1 MGPPI
6 FGQTLLCSFLLLGKR
21 KTRVFFGISLAQA
34 HNTRSP
40 RESSRNYMELPDLY
54 EGNMYLK
61 PETLHLAG
69 QFIHGA
75 MPFPVFPE
83 NQTSEYEPA
92 KKQGTYASD
101 CHAAVAFPK
110 HLCLLQQ
117 LG

>member
-1 MGPPI
+1 
-6 FGQTLLCSFLLLGKR
+6 
-21 KTRVFFGISLAQA
+21 
-34 HNTRSP
+34 
-40 RESSRNYMELPDLY
+40 MELLDLY

-61 PETLHLAG
+61 PETMHLAG